1 MTRKSIEVNDL
12 SSDLYFA
19 NNNITFKILMLRSD
33 LCDHSG
39 VYIVVKGTI
48 HLLPA
53 TENENDKAGER
64 CNV

>member
-1 MTRKSIEVNDL
+1 MTRKWIEVNDL

-19 NNNITFKILMLRSD
+19 NKNITFKTLMLRSD
-33 LCDHSG
+33 LCDYSD
-39 VYIVVKGTI
+39 VYIVVKETI
-48 HLLPA
+48 HLLSA

>member
-1 MTRKSIEVNDL
+1 MTRKWIEVNDL

-19 NNNITFKILMLRSD
+19 NKNIKFKTLMLRSD
-33 LCDHSG
+33 LCDYSD

-48 HLLPA
+48 HLLSA